1 MSAGSSAVI
10 IPPRGGRRLGRKF
23 PPSRLMIGST
33 QRQGIVIEP
42 RRYPCHFMAG
52 VNFWNKKETD
62 LRDRT
67 ELPAKHALDQE
78 PPSRRE
84 ISHNKPGFRV
94 ANTRGGTH
102 ENEPRDRH
110 GEKAPIPGEISWGC
124 LPIVVR
130 AVCAKRTP
138 LR

>member
-84 ISHNKPGFRV
+84 FSHKMPGFRV
-94 ANTRGGTH
+94 ANTRGARY

-110 GEKAPIPGEISWGC
+110 VENAPIPVDICCWSFPGVGG
-124 LPIVVR
+124 VVR
-130 AVCAKRTP
+130 AK
-138 LR
+138 